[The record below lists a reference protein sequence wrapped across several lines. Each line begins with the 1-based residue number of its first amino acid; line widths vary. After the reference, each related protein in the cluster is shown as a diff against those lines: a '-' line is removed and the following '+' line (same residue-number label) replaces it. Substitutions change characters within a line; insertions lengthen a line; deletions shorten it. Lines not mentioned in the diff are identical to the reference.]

1 MRQELQNIEY
11 IERYLENDLSRSEK
25 RKFEQHM
32 KKDAGF
38 KDAVNLQRQMVS
50 HLKEEAF
57 LLDVA
62 EYHQEFMQQPPKV
75 KRLSPWWIILPVL
88 ILGSLPLLWY
98 ALSAPPTT
106 TTTTTEVLTTEQIT
120 TPPSTIEVEA
130 AAPAQLKAFETTFV
144 SKKVSARKGATINL
158 KQSNSTLYIP
168 KNAVID
174 KNGNPVKGAY
184 ELQYRELRDRADM
197 AFSGLPMNYKNQ
209 ETAEGL
215 NSVGILE
222 VRAFQNGEA
231 LQIAPG
237 KALSLDYEV
246 NKRAKNLDL
255 YHLDEKEENW
265 TETSE
270 VIDLPKK
277 DAYTEAF
284 DSIAYK
290 AAVIMHNEK
299 FKNLGLGDGVD
310 RDNEKFKVQTT
321 LIPERMKKLEKE
333 ERPDPNKYIVKH
345 YKNPRLVKDLRLN
358 SFGVYNCGQKYKIK
372 NQIAISADYTNLE
385 QMAIDNAH
393 TLSIIDM
400 NYNAAYS
407 FKPEQFICNA
417 KANNI
422 FLLWSKDGKLYS
434 FVKRASIKMNTG
446 DYSFQMEDLSEK
458 IKNTSDLKRYL
469 KFVEKKTKETVTKT
483 H

>member
-11 IERYLENDLSRSEK
+11 IERYLENDLSSSEK

-32 KKDAGF
+32 KQDAGF
-38 KDAVNLQRQMVS
+38 KAAVKLQRQVVNQ
-50 HLKEEAF
+50 LKEEAF

-62 EYHQEFMQQPPKV
+62 DYHQEFMHPPQKV

-88 ILGSLPLLWY
+88 ILVSIPLLWY
-98 ALSAPPTT
+98 ALSSPPA
-106 TTTTTEVLTTEQIT
+106 TTETLSLTTEQVVV
-120 TPPSTIEVEA
+120 PPMVVETESV
-130 AAPAQLKAFETTFV
+130 APAQLKAFETTFV
-144 SKKVSARKGATINL
+144 SKKMSARKGATINL
-158 KQSNSTLYIP
+158 KKSNSTLYIP
-168 KNAVID
+168 KNAVVD
-174 KNGNPVKGAY
+174 KNGNSVKGAY

-197 AFSGLPMNYKNQ
+197 AFSGLPMNYKKQ
-209 ETAEGL
+209 ESAEGL

-255 YHLDEKEENW
+255 YHLDEKAENW

-270 VIDLPKK
+270 VIDLPKRN
-277 DAYTEAF
+277 AYTEAF

-290 AAVIMHNEK
+290 AAIIAHNEK
-299 FKNLGLGDGVD
+299 FKNLGIADGVE
-310 RDNEKFKVQTT
+310 RDNAKINVQTT

-333 ERPDPNKYIVKH
+333 SRPDPNKYIVKH

-372 NQIAISADYTNLE
+372 NQIAVSADYTNLE
-385 QMAIDNAH
+385 QMVIDNAH

-422 FLLWSKDGKLYS
+422 LLLWSKDGKLYS
-434 FVKRASIKMNTG
+434 FVKRAAIKMNTG
-446 DYSFQMEDLSEK
+446 DYSFQMEDLSDK

-469 KFVEKKTKETVTKT
+469 KFVEKKTKETVTKID
-483 H
+483 

>member
-11 IERYLENDLSRSEK
+11 IERYLENDLNNIEK

-32 KKDAGF
+32 KQDAGF
-38 KDAVNLQRQMVS
+38 KAAVKLQRQIVS
-50 HLKEEAF
+50 QLKEEAF
-57 LLDVA
+57 LLDLA
-62 EYHQEFMQQPPKV
+62 DYQQEFTQQPPKG
-75 KRLSPWWIILPVL
+75 KRISPWWILLPL
-88 ILGSLPLLWY
+88 FILGSLPVLWY
-98 ALSAPPTT
+98 ALSTASTPTEINT
-106 TTTTTEVLTTEQIT
+106 LTTEHISL
-120 TPPSTIEVEA
+120 PPSVEMESSL
-130 AAPAQLKAFETTFV
+130 PPPQLKAFETNFV
-144 SKKVSARKGATINL
+144 SKKVRAQKGATIYL
-158 KQSNSTLYIP
+158 KKSKSTLYIP
-168 KNAVID
+168 TNAVVD
-174 KNGNPVKGAY
+174 KHGNPVKGAY

-255 YHLDEKEENW
+255 YHLDEQAETW

-284 DSIAYK
+284 DSLAYQ
-290 AAVIMHNEK
+290 AAVIAHNEK
-299 FKNLGLGDGVD
+299 FKNLGIGDGVE
-310 RDNEKFKVQTT
+310 RKNATINVETT
-321 LIPERMKKLEKE
+321 LIPERMKKTERE
-333 ERPDPNKYIVKH
+333 ERPDPNKYLVKH

-358 SFGVYNCGQKYKIK
+358 SFGIYNCGQKYKVK
-372 NQIAISADYTNLE
+372 NQIAVSADYTDLE
-385 QMAIDNAH
+385 QIIINNAH

-434 FVKRASIKMNTG
+434 FVKRATIKMNTG

-458 IKNTSDLKRYL
+458 VKNTADLKRYL

-483 H
+483 N